1 MRPRTDYPEAMA
13 QREIIHLGS
22 GPHDRQAQPYH
33 LSRIRWHGR
42 YALLT
47 LAGIQD
53 RNAADALRG
62 LKVLAPLAEAV
73 PLEEDEF
80 YLYQILGAR
89 VEMENGESLGTLV
102 EVLETGANDV
112 YVLRGSE
119 YGEVLLPVTEETVLE
134 TDIEGKRVLV
144 CPPDGLLLPPSR

>member
-1 MRPRTDYPEAMA
+1 MRLRTDYPEELEK
-13 QREIIHLGS
+13 REFLYLGR
-22 GPHDRQAQPYH
+22 GPHDPKARPYH
-33 LSRIRWHGR
+33 LKHIRWHSR

-47 LAGIQD
+47 LAEITN
-53 RNAADALRG
+53 RNEAEALRG

-80 YLYQILGAR
+80 YLYQIIGAR
-89 VEMENGESLGTLV
+89 VEMEDGESLGTLV

-119 YGEVLLPVTEETVLE
+119 YGEVLLPVTEETVLK
-134 TDIEGKRVLV
+134 TDIEAGRVLV
-144 CPPDGLLLPPSR
+144 RPPAGLLPPR